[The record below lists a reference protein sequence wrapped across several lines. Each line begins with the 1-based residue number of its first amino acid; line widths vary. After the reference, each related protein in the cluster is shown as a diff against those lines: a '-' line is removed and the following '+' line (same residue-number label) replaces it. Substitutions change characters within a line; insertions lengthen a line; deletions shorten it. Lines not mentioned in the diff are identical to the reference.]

1 MEIRIENKL
10 VDSEGKQ
17 VKLKANANA
26 VDLTIE
32 ADKEDTVSG

>member
-17 VKLKANANA
+17 VKLKANAT